1 MSKQA
6 FELLDFESG
15 YRYVLETATDIL
27 PSDFTLVLP
36 DRNGT
41 LALTKDVDDL
51 SGKLVRGDVVVGD
64 SKKLDGKSLSEIAL
78 SDMSNVTLT
87 PEVIASLRGYTGSA
101 GSAGPVGLQGG
112 TGYTGSAGSNGATGY
127 TGSVGFTGSKGAD
140 GVAGSAGPIG
150 AQGYTGSKGA
160 TGQGFKISATFNSLA
175 ELLAGTTTDDTFALV
190 AGTLSPDA
198 DDYGKLY
205 HRFNNTWTY
214 ITDMSVKGAA
224 GITGPQGIQGYTGS
238 VGATGPT
245 GATGATG
252 PQGPAGTNAN
262 ITIEQTI
269 TPESTNA
276 ISSGAVFLALGDIET
291 ALDVINGEVV

>member
-6 FELLDFESG
+6 FELLDLESG
-15 YRYVLETATDIL
+15 FKYALETAVDVL

-36 DRNGT
+36 ERNGT
-41 LALTKDVDDL
+41 LALTKDIDDL

-87 PEVIASLRGYTGSA
+87 PEIISSLRGYTGSA
-101 GSAGPVGLQGG
+101 GSTGANGLQGN
-112 TGYTGSAGSNGATGY
+112 TGYTGSAGVNGIQGIQGLT
-127 TGSVGFTGSKGAD
+127 
-140 GVAGSAGPIG
+140 
-150 AQGYTGSKGA
+150 GYTGSKGA
-160 TGQGFKISATFNSLA
+160 TGQGFSISAIFNSLA

-224 GITGPQGIQGYTGS
+224 GITGPQGNVGYTGS
-238 VGATGPT
+238 VGAQGTSGYTGSKGDTGPM
-245 GATGATG
+245 G

-269 TPESTNA
+269 IPESTNA